1 MSFAR
6 TQRQEERVAK
16 PNRQLFVQAEYE
28 RKKEE
33 EMEDAMM
40 ARVAQEE
47 QEQLARVAQEEQQEL
62 LSRRSKLREEQ
73 RQAHV
78 VKGDVSHALPVC
90 DFRHLFFFSYLL

>member
-1 MSFAR
+1 
-6 TQRQEERVAK
+6 
-16 PNRQLFVQAEYE
+16 
-28 RKKEE
+28 
-33 EMEDAMM
+33 MEDAMM